1 MTDNLERAPSTKTN
15 STSKKSTKQ
24 LTRRQMMLQGS
35 LGIAGLTTAIALGK
49 AQANT
54 QRPVAP
60 KTGKANSNGKFAG
73 KVVLITGAT
82 SGIGKATAQAFAKEG
97 ASVHFCGRR
106 EALGEKVAQEI
117 NAQGGRASYQKADV
131 RNEQDVKSFIDTC
144 VQKYGRIDIA
154 FNNAGIESPPKT
166 IAEMTLDEWNNVM
179 TSNVTGVFLSM
190 KYEIPVML
198 RQGHGIIV
206 NTASV
211 GGHQGFSNIAPY
223 GASKAGLMSL
233 TRTGAM
239 ELTGKNIRVNS
250 FSPGAVD
257 TPMLRRALS
266 SWGITTEAEAKNY
279 PINRLATAEEMARVV
294 MWLSSD
300 DATIMVGTDIDATG
314 GYLTK

>member
-1 MTDNLERAPSTKTN
+1 MSNKKDKDQQLADSSKRKN
-15 STSKKSTKQ
+15 SPI
-24 LTRRQMMLQGS
+24 TRREIISAGV
-35 LGIAGLTTAIALGK
+35 AGLAAASTAK
-49 AQANT
+49 SVFANT
-54 QRPVAP
+54 QKPVEP
-60 KTGKANSNGKFAG
+60 KSGKANPDGKFKD

-82 SGIGKATAQAFAKEG
+82 SGIGKASAYAFAKEG
-97 ASVHFCGRR
+97 AKVFFCGRR
-106 EALGEKVAQEI
+106 TNLGEANAREI
-117 NAQGGRASYQKADV
+117 QAFGGEATYMQADV
-131 RNEQDVKSFIDTC
+131 RKEDDVRNFINGC
-144 VQKYGRIDIA
+144 VKKYGRIDIA
-154 FNNAGIESPPKT
+154 FNNAGIEAPPKT
-166 IAEMTLDEWNNVM
+166 INDLSLEEWNNVM
-179 TSNVTGVFLSM
+179 ATNATGVFLSM

-198 RQGHGIIV
+198 RQGGGIIV

-211 GGHQGFSNIAPY
+211 GGHQGFANIAPY
-223 GASKAGLMSL
+223 GASKAGVMSL

-266 SWGITTEAEAKNY
+266 SWGVTTEAEAKNY